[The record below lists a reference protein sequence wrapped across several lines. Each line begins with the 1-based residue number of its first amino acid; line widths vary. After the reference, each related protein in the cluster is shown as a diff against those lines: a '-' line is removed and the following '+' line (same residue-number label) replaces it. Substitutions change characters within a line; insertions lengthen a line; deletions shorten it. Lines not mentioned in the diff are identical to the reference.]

1 MEWPPA
7 GAVAQW
13 RPGWVAVA
21 DRDNVE
27 SLVILQQISV
37 DTHSPDQ
44 TGLLVLVNGKL
55 VAVLV
60 RLDAADHDRPGA
72 WYMEVGFGRLAGVRA
87 PLFDTPEDATR
98 WVRQRLKH

>member
-1 MEWPPA
+1 M
-7 GAVAQW
+7 V
-13 RPGWVAVA
+13 

-27 SLVILQQISV
+27 PLVILQPITV

-44 TGLLVLVNGKL
+44 TGMLVMVNGKL

-60 RLDAADHDRPGA
+60 RLDTPDHDRRGA

-87 PLFDTPEDATR
+87 PLFDTPEEAMR
-98 WVRQRLKH
+98 WMRHRLKG